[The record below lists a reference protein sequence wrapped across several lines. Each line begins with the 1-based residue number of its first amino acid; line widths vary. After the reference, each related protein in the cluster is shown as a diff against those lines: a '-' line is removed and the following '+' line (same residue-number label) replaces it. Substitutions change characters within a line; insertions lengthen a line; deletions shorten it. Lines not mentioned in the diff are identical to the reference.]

1 MAVTALA
8 VIAPSLPAVLLCGG
22 RLRCVQPKW
31 NNGCVVD
38 RGRLLWVGEDGSVGG
53 ALVTIS
59 AHMDPPFFSYILL
72 EAQLLTPVSS
82 SVEQPT
88 YIFAWN
94 ESNHPRTRQRM
105 YCLLVLHSE
114 TLSRSLKVI
123 SIDFFLVKFGE
134 SPTSHPLT
142 YLLLTLNVLPFSALP
157 LIGCCAMFGIFG
169 MPIKMSSSV
178 KNKIR

>member
-114 TLSRSLKVI
+114 TLSRKLESD
-123 SIDFFLVKFGE
+123 IDWLFFGQVWRV
-134 SPTSHPLT
+134 T
-142 YLLLTLNVLPFSALP
+142 YLPSPHLPTFDIKRSPIFSFTADRLLCHVRHLRHAH
-157 LIGCCAMFGIFG
+157 
-169 MPIKMSSSV
+169 
-178 KNKIR
+178 